1 MRDGVS
7 SNNLG
12 DYFLFLKIVAQ
23 VCRPNFGRLFSIFG
37 NSRPN
42 SPCVCV
48 LSGDRHYNSLVQLP
62 RSVYVIETKRKSAIG
77 VAVEEEIQRKIDRLG
92 VPRTKSV
99 KTVLVYD
106 GVLAPELE
114 EDGFFDF
121 LVPAD
126 RLLGR

>member
-12 DYFLFLKIVAQ
+12 DYFPFLEIVAQ
-23 VCRPNFGRLFSIFG
+23 IRLAFACYPGTDTITLLSSFREASMSLKQSG
-37 NSRPN
+37 NRQSASRWM
-42 SPCVCV
+42 
-48 LSGDRHYNSLVQLP
+48 
-62 RSVYVIETKRKSAIG
+62 
-77 VAVEEEIQRKIDRLG
+77 EEEVQRKIDRLV

>member
-12 DYFLFLKIVAQ
+12 DYFVFFKIVAQ
-23 VCRPNFGRLFSIFG
+23 VCRPFFWRLFSIFG
-37 NSRPN
+37 NSRQN

-77 VAVEEEIQRKIDRLG
+77 VAVEEEVQRKIDRL

-106 GVLAPELE
+106 GVLVPELE

>member
-1 MRDGVS
+1 
-7 SNNLG
+7 
-12 DYFLFLKIVAQ
+12 
-23 VCRPNFGRLFSIFG
+23 
-37 NSRPN
+37 
-42 SPCVCV
+42 V

-77 VAVEEEIQRKIDRLG
+77 VAVEEEVQRKIDRLG